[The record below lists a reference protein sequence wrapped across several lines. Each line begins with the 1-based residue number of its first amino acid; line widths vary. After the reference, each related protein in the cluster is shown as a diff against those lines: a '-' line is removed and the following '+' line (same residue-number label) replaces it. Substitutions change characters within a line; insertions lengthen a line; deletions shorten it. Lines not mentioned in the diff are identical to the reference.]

1 MTMTQ
6 KPLSEL
12 FGVPAPD
19 HVTLDVFERT
29 EFAPKTTS
37 SYVFDK
43 TKLKLLLAY
52 LTGDSNGDGMLIY
65 GPFGCG
71 KTSLIRET
79 LGRLNYPTRMLSW
92 NETSDI
98 ADLVGRMGISF
109 GDTRF
114 EYGPLPLAMRDG
126 HALVINE
133 IDRGRAGNLVAL
145 NDVLDGGTLLIPE
158 TGEVIEPHPNFRL
171 FVTANSA
178 GTGDRTGRYVGS
190 VRQLDPAFLDRFIF
204 LKADYMAEA
213 SELDMFMR
221 RFPSYEGQFI
231 QKAVSFAHETRKR
244 SEDLAE
250 PINMPLSTRSL
261 DRFLRLAA
269 QFGIAERSVR
279 DLKIDDLRPAMDA
292 AYFDRLS
299 AEEAEA
305 ARTLLS
311 MSF

>member
-1 MTMTQ
+1 MTMMQ
-6 KPLSEL
+6 KSLSQL
-12 FGVPAPD
+12 FGIPAPEE
-19 HVTLDVFERT
+19 VTVDVFERG
-29 EFAPKTTS
+29 EFAPGTTPA
-37 SYVFDK
+37 YVFDK
-43 TKLKLLLAY
+43 KQLKLLLAY
-52 LTGDSNGDGMLIY
+52 LTGDSGGDGMLVY

-79 LGRLNYPTRMLSW
+79 LGRLNWPTRMLSW
-92 NETSDI
+92 NETSDVT
-98 ADLVGRMGISF
+98 DLVGRMGISF

-114 EYGPLPLAMRDG
+114 EYGPLPLAMREG
-126 HALVINE
+126 QALVINE

-145 NDVLDGGTLLIPE
+145 NDVLDGGYLLIPE

-178 GTGDRTGRYVGS
+178 GTGDRTGKYAGS

-204 LKADYMAEA
+204 LKADYMAES
-213 SELDMFMR
+213 SEMDLFMR

-231 QKAVSFAHETRKR
+231 QKIVRFAHETRMR

-250 PINMPLSTRSL
+250 PITMPLSTRSL
-261 DRFLRLAA
+261 ERFLRLAA
-269 QFGIAERSVR
+269 QFGIAQRPTRELSV
-279 DLKIDDLRPAMDA
+279 DDVVPAMEA
-292 AYFDRLS
+292 AYLARLS
-299 AEEAEA
+299 PEEAEA